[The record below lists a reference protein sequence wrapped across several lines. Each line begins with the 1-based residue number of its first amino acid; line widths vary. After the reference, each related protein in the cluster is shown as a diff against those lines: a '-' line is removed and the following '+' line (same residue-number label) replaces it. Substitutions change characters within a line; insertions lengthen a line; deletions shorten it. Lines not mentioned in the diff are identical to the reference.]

1 MSVSHRRILRLLH
14 HAAASAEELMDRARW
29 QIRQKTGRD
38 QARRIIA
45 YRGYSDGEMVRLSGR
60 VLGDHASGGPKDDDS
75 WWDNL
80 VNTWRRWESDEVPGA
95 ELTVRF
101 GDQTQ
106 PVVSDEE
113 GYYHAE
119 FPLAGNANDTLQWLA
134 ASVSCTTQEGE
145 IRATHE
151 IVVPSQDA
159 SFGIIS
165 DLDDTVIH
173 TGITSILLAA
183 KLTFLENAK
192 TRKPLEGVAKLY
204 QVLQRAHAGT
214 PVNPIFYIS
223 SSPWNLYEL
232 LVDFLRLNDVPP
244 GPLLLRD
251 VGLDHSKFV
260 KEKGHGHKQEKALK
274 LLDAYPHLPF
284 VLIGDSGQEDPAIYA
299 EVARLRP
306 GRILAAYIRDID
318 PEISSSLDE
327 VAGKAIELSAK
338 CGVPMILARDSL
350 AISEHARSIGLI
362 PASAFPEVAAET
374 AADKA
379 RPGAGEQAVRDA
391 VQSLVGEEE
400 DGVSEGD

>member
-1 MSVSHRRILRLLH
+1 MSVSHRKILRLLH
-14 HAAASAEELMDRARW
+14 HAAASAEDLVDRARL
-29 QIRQKTGRD
+29 QIRQKTGRNH
-38 QARRIIA
+38 ARQIAA
-45 YRGYSDGEMVRLSGR
+45 YRGHADGEKVRLSGR
-60 VLGDHASGGPKDDDS
+60 VLADHSSGGPLEDDS

-95 ELTVRF
+95 ELVLRF
-101 GDQTQ
+101 GEQTQ
-106 PVVSDEE
+106 TVVSDEE

-119 FPLAGNANDTLQWLA
+119 FPLAGGADGALQWLT
-134 ASVSCTTQEGE
+134 ASASCTTREGE

-151 IVVPSQDA
+151 IMVPSKA
-159 SFGIIS
+159 ATFGIIS

-204 QVLQRAHAGT
+204 QVLQCGHGDR

-223 SSPWNLYEL
+223 SSPWNLYQL
-232 LVDFLRLNDVPP
+232 LVDFLHLNDVPP

-251 VGLDHSKFV
+251 VGLDHTKFV

-327 VAGKAIELSAK
+327 VAGKAIALSAR
-338 CGVPMILARDSL
+338 CGVPMILAPDSL

-374 AADKA
+374 AADKT
-379 RPGAGEQAVRDA
+379 RPDTGEQAVRDA
-391 VQSLVGEEE
+391 VQALAGEGE
-400 DGVSEGD
+400 DGVGEGD

>member
-1 MSVSHRRILRLLH
+1 MSVSPRKILRLLH
-14 HAAASAEELMDRARW
+14 QGLASVEERMDRARW
-29 QIRQKTGRD
+29 DIRRRTRRD
-38 QARRIIA
+38 QVRRIDA
-45 YRGYSDGEMVRLSGR
+45 YRGYADGESVRLSGR
-60 VLGDHASGGPKDDDS
+60 LLADRPSGGPLDDDG

-95 ELTVRF
+95 TVTLRL
-101 GDQTQ
+101 GDQERS
-106 PVVSDEE
+106 VVSDEE
-113 GYYHAE
+113 GYYYAD
-119 FPLAGNANDTLQWLA
+119 FPLSGLGGEVLKWLT
-134 ASVSCTTQEGE
+134 ASASCSTENGEVS
-145 IRATHE
+145 AHHE
-151 IVVPSQDA
+151 IVVPSRDA

-204 QVLQRAHAGT
+204 QALQCAGGDR

-232 LVDFLRLNDVPP
+232 LVDFLRLNEVPP

-251 VGLDHSKFV
+251 VGLDHEKFV

-274 LLDAYPHLPF
+274 LLDAYPQLPF

-299 EVARLRP
+299 ELARLRP
-306 GRILAAYIRDID
+306 GRILASYIRDVD

-338 CGVPMILARDSL
+338 CGVSMILAPDSL
-350 AISEHARSIGLI
+350 AISEHARLIGLI
-362 PASAFPEVAAET
+362 LPSTLPGIAAEA
-374 AADKA
+374 AADKQ
-379 RPGAGEQAVRDA
+379 RPETGEQAVRDA
-391 VQSLVGEEE
+391 VQSLVSDDEST
-400 DGVSEGD
+400 D